1 MPGAILWRWSEG
13 RQRIF
18 HGVLFS
24 LRRMVPQEMWKYSCR
39 HLSWRKKSCC
49 MEMLKMLIKAE
60 TYQIER
66 FFEVTIHWWV
76 IGTLRTKN
84 VSFKSHT
91 YMKSFFGQFWNE
103 KKNFFF
109 LQKVRRRMPTVEFIS
124 ETVTDTAARNSLKKS
139 STIVRSKDFSKIFET
154 K

>member
-49 MEMLKMLIKAE
+49 MEMLKILIKAE

-103 KKNFFF
+103 KKNLFFS
-109 LQKVRRRMPTVEFIS
+109 S
-124 ETVTDTAARNSLKKS
+124 ESSQENAHGGVHFWNSYRYCCSQLFKKELHYS
-139 STIVRSKDFSKIFET
+139 QV
-154 K
+154 